1 MISPVR
7 SEQIGSNWNFF
18 NSTSIHFG
26 RGARKSLGALT
37 SGKKIL
43 AVASVRGRAQFNA
56 DPLLRSVD
64 LGFRWITSVTENPG
78 LQDIEDAATE
88 IKGTNFD
95 AIVAFGGGSAIDFA
109 KGLCAMLAVGQE
121 AVNLRSVIE
130 LPGLLDSLPLLPIYA
145 IPTTAGTG
153 SEVTPFATV
162 WDHSNKKKLSL
173 VNKALYPEVAI
184 IDPALTDTL
193 PAQATFSSG
202 LDALNQAL
210 ESIWNKNSS
219 SVTRELAARAVALS
233 LYALPALHANLSD
246 QGARDSMAEAALL
259 AGLCISQTKTSV
271 CHSISYPLTARFG
284 ISHGIAVAFTMREVM
299 ARCLAHDPEF
309 FDSVLSKSGHISASS
324 LCEEIG
330 RIVELFGV
338 ANQVL
343 ESAGGLAAILEHK
356 HEMLA
361 SERANNFV
369 LELDEGFIEEV
380 IRASSR

>member
-1 MISPVR
+1 VK

-26 RGARKSLGALT
+26 RGARKSLGAIT
-37 SGKKIL
+37 SSKKIL

-56 DPLLRSVD
+56 DPLLQPAGR
-64 LGFRWITSVTENPG
+64 GYKWITSVTENPG
-78 LQDIEDAATE
+78 LQDIENAAKDV
-88 IKGTNFD
+88 KGTNFD

-109 KGLCAMLAVGQE
+109 KGLCAMLAVGQQ

-130 LPGLLDSLPLLPIYA
+130 LPDLLDSLPLLPIYA

-184 IDPALTDTL
+184 IDPALTDAL

-219 SVTRELAARAVALS
+219 PVTRELAARAVALS

-259 AGLCISQTKTSV
+259 AGICISQTKTSV

-284 ISHGIAVAFTMREVM
+284 ISHGIAVAFTMREVLSK
-299 ARCLAHDPEF
+299 CVAHDPHF
-309 FDSVLSKSGHISASS
+309 FDVVLSRSGHLSASS

-330 RIVELFGV
+330 RIQGLLNV
-338 ANQVL
+338 APQVL
-343 ESAGGLAAILEHK
+343 ERAGGLDAILEFK

-369 LELDEGFIEEV
+369 LKVDEEFIEEV
-380 IRASSR
+380 IRGASR

>member
-1 MISPVR
+1 
-7 SEQIGSNWNFF
+7 
-18 NSTSIHFG
+18 
-26 RGARKSLGALT
+26 
-37 SGKKIL
+37 
-43 AVASVRGRAQFNA
+43 
-56 DPLLRSVD
+56 
-64 LGFRWITSVTENPG
+64 
-78 LQDIEDAATE
+78 
-88 IKGTNFD
+88 
-95 AIVAFGGGSAIDFA
+95 VAFGGGSAIDFA

-184 IDPALTDTL
+184 IDPALTDAL

-219 SVTRELAARAVALS
+219 PVTRELAARAVALS
-233 LYALPALHANLSD
+233 LCALPALHANLSD

-259 AGLCISQTKTSV
+259 AGICISQTKTSV

-284 ISHGIAVAFTMREVM
+284 ISHGIAVAFTMREVLSK
-299 ARCLAHDPEF
+299 CVAHDPHF
-309 FDSVLSKSGHISASS
+309 FDVVLSRSGHLSASS

-330 RIVELFGV
+330 RIQGLLNV
-338 ANQVL
+338 APQVL
-343 ESAGGLAAILEHK
+343 ERAGGLDAILEFK

-369 LELDEGFIEEV
+369 LKVDEEFIEEV
-380 IRASSR
+380 IRGASR